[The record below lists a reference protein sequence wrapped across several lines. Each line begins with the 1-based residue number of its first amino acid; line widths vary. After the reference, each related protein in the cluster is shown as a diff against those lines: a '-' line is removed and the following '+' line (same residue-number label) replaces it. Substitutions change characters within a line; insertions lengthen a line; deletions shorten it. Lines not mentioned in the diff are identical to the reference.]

1 MINIDQQGDTL
12 MISTY
17 DKSGKILLKKLQ
29 IPQRENFEWA
39 ICDSDDPFVS
49 REKTSHMGEPVRKS
63 GTRGRLPLTRII
75 EIMSKL
81 PKETTDLIYNSN
93 VPAMYSVDIEVSANA
108 DGTFPLAE
116 LALTSITTIAIFSP
130 TNVSYVMGTKVL
142 SPEQVENIEKRIKEH
157 FKDIPENL
165 LPDLTFKYLYY
176 PNEVAMLKA
185 LVELCKQMPC
195 ITGWNFIKFDWQ
207 YIINRMKRLNIDY
220 KSISPT
226 KRFTSVAISDKYNKE
241 VVHTAEL
248 PVHRFIFDYMEI
260 YSLYDRSIKFK
271 TSLNLGDVG
280 TQALGVKKLDFLG
293 SLDDLYSNDYESY
306 VVYNAIDTV
315 LVMLIHRKL
324 NTLQLLLNLSK
335 ITWTELASCVYM
347 TRMVQ
352 NDMIRL
358 FLKEDKVVILRKND
372 NVYDKYEGAFVL
384 EPEVGKHKNVVIAD
398 YESQYPSIMLSFNMG
413 VDTMI
418 GRLLQDRKTVLTT
431 SGDYIKYDISKHIRT
446 ENDMIYTSERDGINR
461 KLVSERFEQRRQAKY
476 AVIELEQDIHYLKSL
491 LKNQK

>member
-12 MISTY
+12 VVSTY
-17 DKSGKILLKKLQ
+17 DASGKILLKKIQ

-39 ICDSDDPFVS
+39 ICDNDDPFVS
-49 REKTSHMGEPVRKS
+49 REKKSHTGLPVRKT
-63 GTRGRLPLTRII
+63 GGRGRLSLTRII
-75 EIMSKL
+75 ELMSKL
-81 PKETTDLIYNSN
+81 PKATTDVIYNSN
-93 VPAMYSVDIEVSANA
+93 VPAMYSLDIEVSANA
-108 DGTFPLAE
+108 DGTFPSAE

-130 TNVSYVMGTKVL
+130 TNTSYVMGTKVL
-142 SPEQVENIEKRIKEH
+142 SPAQLESIEKRIKDH
-157 FKDIPENL
+157 FKDIPEHL
-165 LPDLTFKYLYY
+165 LPDVKFKYLYY

-220 KSISPT
+220 KPISPT
-226 KRFTSVAISDKYNKE
+226 KRFTSVSISDKYNKE

-248 PVHRFIFDYMEI
+248 PLHRFIFDYMEI
-260 YSLYDRSIKFK
+260 YALYDRSVKFK

-280 TQALGVKKLDFLG
+280 TQVLGVKKLDYQG
-293 SLDDLYSNDYESY
+293 SLDDLYSNDFESY
-306 VVYNAIDTV
+306 VVYNAIDTI

-358 FLKEDKVVILRKND
+358 FLQEDKVVILSKND

-384 EPEVGKHKNVVIAD
+384 EPEVGKHKNILIAD

-413 VDTMI
+413 MDTMV
-418 GRLLQDRKTVLTT
+418 GRLMEDRETILTMD
-431 SGDYIKYDISKHIRT
+431 GNYIKYDISKHIRT

-461 KLVSERFEQRRQAKY
+461 KLVSERFEQRRKAKY
-476 AVIELEQDIHYLKSL
+476 MVIDLEQDIHYLKSL
-491 LKNQK
+491 LKG